1 MKKLILTISTLV
13 PLLHAGHVLAD
24 SSKLPKYIW
33 DNQEGLKSAEHCRI
47 APMQE
52 TKFRISTYFGAG
64 TSLTENLRNYNGV
77 RQSHL
82 INGSLLKLISGPQ
95 KRNYE
100 KIQVI
105 GINSNQEI
113 MKNRWFTERLDAG
126 YLYGRSLAPIEDY
139 VIEVQ
144 PETALKIGNQPQG
157 QANFFKV
164 HGKTQYEK
172 IDCPEVDTNREYLL
186 FHVYSKTNPKGPIAQ
201 IGIYWGETNLFTNI
215 ATHKKLE
222 SLSMIP
228 TLLEDE
234 NLAANQAADRQFI
247 QNTFTEEEREHYK
260 QEQNRQEKLDNSMR
274 ETLEKAGIQEKAKT
288 KQDVKT
294 QEGLKQIVC
303 IGSQTLNVRHSN
315 LKEVIFRAQRG
326 EKIKAFQSW
335 GENKKSTVIGGVE
348 YNFIKVEF
356 PEREEKDQNK
366 GWVADNFIEAESDCK
381 FISSAHDQ
389 SNHISDTQITGLDDS
404 KCCEFPT
411 VRRATHPYTSG
422 MRRFRAGRG
431 GGKRYHAA
439 ADIYRY
445 KDEPI
450 LSVAPGQ
457 VIRNRYY
464 FYQGTY
470 ALEVVHS
477 GGFVVRYGEITG
489 RGPRK
494 IKNGAN
500 IKMGE
505 RIGYMGVVNSGC
517 CRPMLHFELYDG
529 SKRGSLTQRGNKFR
543 RRSDLMNPT
552 PYLLRWEDEKF

>member
-1 MKKLILTISTLV
+1 MRKFLLTLTTLA
-13 PLLHAGHVLAD
+13 PLLNAGQALAAD
-24 SSKLPKYIW
+24 SNLPKYIW

-52 TKFRISTYFGAG
+52 ANFRISTYFGAG
-64 TSLTENLRNYNGV
+64 NSLTENLRNYNGI

-82 INGSLLKLISGPQ
+82 INGSLLKLIDGPQ

-105 GINSNQEI
+105 GVNSNQEI
-113 MKNRWFTERLDAG
+113 RKNRWFTERLDSG
-126 YLYGRSLAPIEDY
+126 YLYNRSLAPVEDY
-139 VIEVQ
+139 VIEVDPQ
-144 PETALKIGNQPQG
+144 DALDFGNG
-157 QANFFKV
+157 SEHKADYFKV

-172 IDCPEVDTNREYLL
+172 IDCPEIDTSREYLL
-186 FHVYSKTNPKGPIAQ
+186 FHVYSKTNSEGPIAQ
-201 IGIYWGETNLFTNI
+201 VGVYWDETNLFTNI
-215 ATHKKLE
+215 ATHKKLDA
-222 SLSMIP
+222 LNMIP
-228 TLLEDE
+228 TLLQDE
-234 NLAANQAADRQFI
+234 NLAADLAAERTFME
-247 QNTFTEEEREHYK
+247 NTFTEEERESYK
-260 QEQNRQEKLDNSMR
+260 QEQSTQESLNNSMR
-274 ETLEKAGIQEKAKT
+274 KSLERTEAQETTQE
-288 KQDVKT
+288 DEEIKT
-294 QEGLKQIVC
+294 QEGFEQVVC
-303 IGSQTLNVRHSN
+303 IGSQTLNVRHQN
-315 LKEVIFRAQRG
+315 LKDVIFRARSG
-326 EKIKAFQSW
+326 EAVKVFQSW
-335 GENKKSTVIGGVE
+335 GEDKKTTVIGGVE
-348 YNFIKVEF
+348 YDFIKVEF
-356 PEREEKDQNK
+356 PEREESDQK
-366 GWVADNFIEAESDCK
+366 EGWVADNFVEAESDCK
-381 FISSAHDQ
+381 FVSQTQDQ
-389 SNHISDTQITGLDDS
+389 GDRISDTQITGLEDE

-431 GGKRYHAA
+431 GGTRLHAA

-450 LSVAPGQ
+450 LAVAPGE

-489 RGPRK
+489 RGPNK
-494 IKNGAN
+494 VKSGAD

-529 SKRGSLTQRGNKFR
+529 SKRGSLSQRGNKFQ